1 MAQVSQTNL
10 THNLEKITVVLSKP
24 DYMTAFNK
32 TIQSYCENIMM
43 PGFRKGEAP
52 AHMVKQMHGK
62 DAFRNEVLRAAGKVL
77 DKHIKDSNM
86 RFFARPMPMTD
97 FATMELDYN
106 NPQQYIFDFEIGLQ
120 PEFAIPAIDN
130 AMPIDFYKV
139 TISEA
144 MIDEELEK
152 IRYRAGNMTE
162 PASVEGNDDD
172 VLNITLTRC
181 MTDGTLLEGAEGK
194 ANSLLLK
201 YFIGETK
208 TNLIGKINGDLLM
221 IKLSEALD
229 EKVLPAVVKDLGLDP
244 NSDTD
249 KHAYFS
255 MTLDKIGHVEKAIV
269 DEGLFEDV
277 YKGQNVTTLEDF
289 RNRLK
294 SEIQVY
300 WDEQSRTRM
309 HNDMFETLVH
319 ETPIDLPVA
328 YLKKVMRTAGDTP
341 KTEAEVDAEYPAF
354 EHNLVWQLVS
364 EKLMTENKITATKAE
379 MEDVIKTNV
388 QQYFLQMGMDSSTQ
402 DASWLQGIVDTQMAD
417 NKYREE
423 TFNKIIT
430 DKLFAH
436 LETKIPANE
445 VAVSLDEFIKMPS
458 KHHHHH

>member
-10 THNLEKITVVLSKP
+10 AHNLEKITVVLSKP
-24 DYMTAFNK
+24 DYMPAFNK

-62 DAFRNEVLRAAGKVL
+62 EAFRNEVLRTAGKIL
-77 DKHIKDSNM
+77 DKHVKDSNM
-86 RFFARPMPMTD
+86 RFFARPMPMQD
-97 FATMELDYN
+97 FGAMELDYN

-120 PEFAIPAIDN
+120 PQFNIPAIDN
-130 AMPIDFYKV
+130 PKPIDAYRV
-139 TISEA
+139 TISEE

-152 IRYRAGNMTE
+152 IRYRAGEMTE

-201 YFIGETK
+201 YFIGDTK
-208 TNLIGKINGDLLM
+208 AALIGKVNGDVTM

-255 MTLDKIGHVEKAIV
+255 MTLDKIGHVTKAVV
-269 DEGLFEDV
+269 DAGLFEDV

-289 RNRLK
+289 RGRLK
-294 SEIQVY
+294 LEIQAY
-300 WDEQSRTRM
+300 WDEQGRTRM

-328 YLKKVMRTAGDTP
+328 YLKKVMQTAGDKL
-341 KTEAEVDAEYPAF
+341 KTTEEVDAEYPAF
-354 EHNLVWQLVS
+354 EHNLIWQLVS
-364 EKLMTENKITATKAE
+364 EKLMTENKITATKTE
-379 MEDVIKTNV
+379 MEDVIKNNV

-402 DASWLQGIVDTQMAD
+402 EASWLQGIVDKQMAD
-417 NKYREE
+417 DKYREE

-436 LETKIPANE
+436 LETKIPANM
-445 VAVSLDEFIKMPS
+445 VPVSLGEFIKMPS
-458 KHHHHH
+458 KHHHH